1 MEKAF
6 AYLWVPEE
14 TPPRLL
20 RRYCRMVYE
29 LGYVPICPKLQDGQY
44 LTLEH
49 AQEKK
54 DFHEIARQK
63 LGRCRMLVVCGNE
76 ITPVMSTEIGSAKRR
91 NLICTTLDGL
101 MKIEESEKESV
112 L

>member
-1 MEKAF
+1 M
-6 AYLWVPEE
+6 
-14 TPPRLL
+14 
-20 RRYCRMVYE
+20 
-29 LGYVPICPKLQDGQY
+29 
-44 LTLEH
+44 TLEH
-49 AQEKK
+49 AEEKK

-63 LGRCRMLVVCGNE
+63 LGWCRMLVVCGNE

-101 MKIEESEKESV
+101 MKIEESKRESA